1 MQTRATHP
9 KTARREEKSNQKK
22 EERIGAQL
30 MAEITE
36 PTDDTATA
44 AISDPTWTWRPSSS
58 NMQTTWSPQPELQ
71 CSGHGGLD
79 NACTPAPDLAAL
91 LQWTERLGL
100 RNHAT
105 VAAMQ
110 GSDICN
116 NSASFN
122 PPIPDTAFASKM
134 LDAQGR
140 PTYADFAKPV
150 PQENPFT
157 RATAQD
163 VENNSASGHDGTSQT
178 NITQYNHGCSG
189 SQINYHYHAAAPPA
203 AAPPAATAP
212 AAAPPAAS
220 APAATAPAAAP
231 AATAPPS
238 SEAQQ
243 LADMKEMF
251 EQGLIP
257 SREIYEDKVRQ
268 ILCLR

>member
-1 MQTRATHP
+1 MPSNPRKHKERAQNDREGRRCAEAAAATVLLHTEESSELEVKNSIDEVAYASGARLRAAAVACPTR
-9 KTARREEKSNQKK
+9 Q
-22 EERIGAQL
+22 
-30 MAEITE
+30 

-58 NMQTTWSPQPELQ
+58 NMQPTWAPQPERQ

-110 GSDICN
+110 GSVICN
-116 NSASFN
+116 NSASLN

-140 PTYADFAKPV
+140 PTYADFAKSV

-163 VENNSASGHDGTSQT
+163 AENNNAIGHDGTSQT
-178 NITQYNHGCSG
+178 SITQYNHGCSG
-189 SQINYHYHAAAPPA
+189 S
-203 AAPPAATAP
+203 
-212 AAAPPAAS
+212 
-220 APAATAPAAAP
+220 
-231 AATAPPS
+231 
-238 SEAQQ
+238 
-243 LADMKEMF
+243 
-251 EQGLIP
+251 
-257 SREIYEDKVRQ
+257 
-268 ILCLR
+268 